1 MSGIRNTVPYLLALP
16 VMSLNVNTAERPF
29 TVTGIASEST
39 AAMIAILMIAL
50 GKQKMT
56 KAEINYHLSRAV
68 IKENVAKDNISA
80 EQEKLL
86 YKKIAEKFKPT
97 VSKILA

>member
-39 AAMIAILMIAL
+39 AAMSAIL
-50 GKQKMT
+50 
-56 KAEINYHLSRAV
+56 
-68 IKENVAKDNISA
+68 
-80 EQEKLL
+80 
-86 YKKIAEKFKPT
+86 KIDMERLKNDAT
-97 VSKILA
+97 